1 MISDR
6 NLSYLQ
12 AAVGENIMF
21 NCDIDLKLSAADV
34 FLSAANIEHAD
45 ASVMEVFSMVFGF
58 EVEAIQ
64 APDSDQSLCG
74 LDERTAIVGFSGT
87 MRGACQIR
95 ISSLAASSI
104 ATAMLGGDPVAA
116 GDDSIDDALGELC
129 NMIAGGWKNGIPIF
143 CECTLSPPTV
153 ISGRNYRVHF
163 HKPSMELS
171 RLYRFN
177 GHTLYLT
184 LHCETMGPSDK

>member
-1 MISDR
+1 LDSRSEPELFTTAI
-6 NLSYLQ
+6 
-12 AAVGENIMF
+12 GENTMF
-21 NCDIDLKLSAADV
+21 NCDIDLKPSAAEV
-34 FLSAANIEHAD
+34 FLSTANIEYAD

-64 APDSDQSLCG
+64 TPDPDRNLCA

-104 ATAMLGGDPVAA
+104 VAAMLGGAPAAA

-153 ISGRNYRVHF
+153 ISGQNYKVHF

-171 RLYRFN
+171 RFYKFN
-177 GHTLYLT
+177 GHTLHLT
-184 LHCETMGPSDK
+184 LHCEAMGPLDK